1 MNEGVL
7 MLLDRMGTNPEEFTT
22 KDYSGYSRW
31 SRLIDYYDNVL
42 TDDERHALKTK
53 QKELLR
59 KELTQAVMQELLK
72 K

>member
-1 MNEGVL
+1 MNDGVE
-7 MLLDRMGTNPEEFTT
+7 LLLERMATHPEEFTT
-22 KDYSGYSRW
+22 KDFSGYSRW

>member
-1 MNEGVL
+1 MNDGVTL
-7 MLLDRMGTNPEEFTT
+7 LLDRMETNPEEFTT

-31 SRLIDYYDNVL
+31 SRLIDYYDSVL

>member
-1 MNEGVL
+1 MNDGVKL
-7 MLLDRMGTNPEEFTT
+7 LLDRMETNPEEFTT

-31 SRLIDYYDNVL
+31 SRLIDYYDSVL

>member
-1 MNEGVL
+1 MNDGVRL
-7 MLLDRMGTNPEEFTT
+7 LLDRMETNPEEFTT

-31 SRLIDYYDNVL
+31 SRLIDYYDSVL